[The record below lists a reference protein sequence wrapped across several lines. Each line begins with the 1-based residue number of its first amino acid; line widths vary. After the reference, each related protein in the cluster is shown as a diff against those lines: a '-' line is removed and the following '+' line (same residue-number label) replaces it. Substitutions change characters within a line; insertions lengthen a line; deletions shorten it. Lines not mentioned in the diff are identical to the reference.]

1 MCINTDVDCRIYEIK
16 YIFQILIANDI
27 ACVLFGFE
35 LENLI
40 GKNLKDLIK
49 LKPKDQATIG
59 ESHLDET
66 SGEMVTISGKVVG
79 IILYLRVYIIFEETR
94 IDVVMFSVLDSNA
107 VEHVFRAPVRSSQ
120 RL

>member
-1 MCINTDVDCRIYEIK
+1 L
-16 YIFQILIANDI
+16 QILIANDI

-79 IILYLRVYIIFEETR
+79 IIVYLHVYIIFEE
-94 IDVVMFSVLDSNA
+94 ICIGGVMFSVLVSNA
-107 VEHVFRAPVRSSQ
+107 VDRGFRAPVRSNQ
-120 RL
+120 RLSHWYLLLLC

>member
-1 MCINTDVDCRIYEIK
+1 M
-16 YIFQILIANDI
+16 QILIANDI

-79 IILYLRVYIIFEETR
+79 IIVYLHVYIFEETC
-94 IDVVMFSVLDSNA
+94 IGGVMFSVLVSDA
-107 VEHVFRAPVRSSQ
+107 VDRGFRASVRSNQ
-120 RL
+120 RLSHWYLLLLC